1 MVLSTKID
9 VSANAFACCIMLVD
23 SLYNSVMCTLCVK
36 LQGRLN
42 ELMSQVR
49 LQSQSS
55 GSRPQT
61 VMVVEPNV
69 IEEYKKVNKYSLCVT
84 CLYYNDMCCSV

>member
-1 MVLSTKID
+1 MSANVFP
-9 VSANAFACCIMLVD
+9 VSAF
-23 SLYNSVMCTLCVK
+23 TLCAA

-55 GSRPQT
+55 GSRSQT
-61 VMVVEPNV
+61 VMVVEPKV
-69 IEEYKKVNKYSLCVT
+69 IEEYKQVHISSVCVCVCVMPVRVCYSK
-84 CLYYNDMCCSV
+84 M